1 MDVRKAKT
9 PRKRKQLLSALLVPN
24 PLSIAVNN
32 TLAKGIYKG
41 VVIGFTGVIA
51 INVGNS
57 TGTITA
63 ALLID
68 GLTANLTLTTMPV
81 AKSTYS
87 NLFKYL

>member
-1 MDVRKAKT
+1 MYQT
-9 PRKRKQLLSALLVPN
+9 PLA
-24 PLSIAVNN
+24 IAVNN

-87 NLFKYL
+87 TTFSGILTGNLPALPLR